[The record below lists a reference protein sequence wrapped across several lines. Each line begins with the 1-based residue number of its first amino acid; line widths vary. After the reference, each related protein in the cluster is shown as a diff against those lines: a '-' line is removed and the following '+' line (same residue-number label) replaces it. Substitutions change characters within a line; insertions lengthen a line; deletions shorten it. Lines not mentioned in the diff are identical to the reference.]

1 MKQSSL
7 YIDLFNTAPDYQS
20 SNQRLLYCQL
30 FIAVYLWSKDIKTD
44 QSEIALQIFDKNL
57 FDYVRQFV
65 DFAHGVWKNISKNLW
80 NGLFLYSKHN
90 DSALSTLIL
99 ETVINFRSLSSILN
113 TISTAAEQLSTTST
127 STSTCLLSQEIDS
140 KMDSLLS
147 FKHHTVATRAK
158 CAELVSLSLCEA
170 SFLTLFSNKNTSESP
185 YKGLISYSAQT
196 IKEAMRTGVLDED
209 SGSNIIWA
217 IIPGIGSFIKFSAFL
232 SPNYSIWGLTLLI
245 DLWVRIATQP
255 QPGDGCEK
263 SLGVEIL
270 EKLLTEEMYSLGTRK
285 VSLALHLVLNEPFRA
300 IDSIIR
306 IFSDQ
311 EQSHRLMIDF
321 IDRIL
326 KCPDKYIFLAAFSK
340 VLTSSFVLAQDS
352 SGFKS
357 FLQFIKTVDG
367 DANDT
372 ASSLL
377 DDHLIYYRLLSS
389 NSTQKKSV
397 EELIKGG
404 FYEILTSAYKSFDY
418 SINHQ
423 IFSSASTYQKLLL
436 LLVVDNLSFFTLK
449 T

>member
-1 MKQSSL
+1 M
-7 YIDLFNTAPDYQS
+7 FNTLLDYQS

-30 FIAVYLWSKDIKTD
+30 FAAVYLWSKDIKSD
-44 QSEIALQIFDKNL
+44 QSEIALTIFDTNL
-57 FDYVRQFV
+57 FDYVRQIVYFS
-65 DFAHGVWKNISKNLW
+65 HGIWENISKNLW
-80 NGLFLYSKHN
+80 NGLFLYSSHN

-99 ETVINFRSLSSILN
+99 ETIINFRSLSSILN
-113 TISTAAEQLSTTST
+113 TITTAGEHISTA
-127 STSTCLLSQEIDS
+127 CLLSQDIDS
-140 KMDSLLS
+140 KMDNLLS

-170 SFLTLFSNKNTSESP
+170 SFLTLFASKNTSESP

-196 IKEAMRTGVLDED
+196 IKEAMKIGVLDED
-209 SGSNIIWA
+209 SGTNIIWA

-255 QPGDGCEK
+255 GDGCEK

-270 EKLLTEEMYSLGTRK
+270 EKLLTEEMYSLGTRQ

-326 KCPDKYIFLAAFSK
+326 KCPDKYVFLDAFSK

-352 SGFKS
+352 AGFKS

-397 EELIKGG
+397 DELIKGG

-436 LLVVDNLSFFTLK
+436 LLVVDKLYTNDIYVFV
-449 T
+449 